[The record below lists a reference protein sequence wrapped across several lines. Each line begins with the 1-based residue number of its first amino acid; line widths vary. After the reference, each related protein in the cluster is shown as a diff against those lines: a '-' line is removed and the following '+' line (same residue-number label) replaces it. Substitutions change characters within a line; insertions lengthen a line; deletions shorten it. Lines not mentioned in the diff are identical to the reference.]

1 MQSSDVLILGGG
13 AIGLSLA
20 YELACHGATV
30 HVLDRA
36 EPGRASSW
44 AGAGMIPPAPRDPVE
59 PFQQL
64 AKLSGELHTRWAAK
78 LLEQTGIDVEYRP
91 TGAIYVAAN
100 AQEADWLAGEQR
112 NWRSLG
118 IEHQSIE
125 PRQLCDWEPEA
136 MPADQQHRQHIAA
149 AYHLPGE
156 AQIRNPRFV
165 RALLAGCARQ
175 GVRITAGAEVL
186 DFIKLDARLTGVRTA
201 SGDFSAGQLCLAAG
215 AWTASLASRLGVSL
229 GVAPVR
235 GQIALLN
242 PGRPVLRRIINCG
255 PRYLVPR
262 VDGRVLVGSTMEYVG
277 FDTRTTAEGIG
288 GLLEMAG
295 ALAPGL
301 ASAPVERCWAGLR
314 PGTPDG
320 LPYLGRIP
328 GWDNAFIAA
337 GHYRSGLQLAP
348 ATAVVMSQLIR
359 GEAASFPLDA
369 FRVDRR

>member
-1 MQSSDVLILGGG
+1 MNTSDVLILGGG

-20 YELACHGATV
+20 YELTSAGAQV

-44 AGAGMIPPAPRDPVE
+44 AGAGMIPPAPRHPIE

-64 AKLSGELHTRWAAK
+64 AQLSGELHPRWAAQ
-78 LLEQTGIDVEYRP
+78 LQEQTGIDVEYRR

-100 AQEADWLAGEQR
+100 EQEAEWLAGEQR
-112 NWRSLG
+112 EWQSHG
-118 IEHQSIE
+118 IEHASIE
-125 PRQLCDWEPEA
+125 PNALADWEPEA
-136 MPADQQHRQHIAA
+136 MATARQARQGVVA

-156 AQIRNPRFV
+156 AQVRNPRFV
-165 RALLAGCARQ
+165 RALLSACARQ
-175 GVRITAGAEVL
+175 GVRITAGAEVIDL
-186 DFIKLDARLTGVRTA
+186 LTNRSRVSGVRTA
-201 SGDFSAGQLCLAAG
+201 DGEFAAQQVCLAAG
-215 AWTASLASRLGVSL
+215 AWTAGLASRLGIRL

-288 GLLEMAG
+288 GLLAMATS
-295 ALAPGL
+295 LAAGL
-301 ASAPVERCWAGLR
+301 ADAPVERTWAGLR

-320 LPYLGRIP
+320 LPYLGRLP
-328 GWDNAFIAA
+328 NWDNAFIAA

-348 ATAVVMSQLIR
+348 ATAVVISQLLR
-359 GEAASFPLDA
+359 GETPCVSLESFRA
-369 FRVDRR
+369 DRS